1 MMNKTNYAIKN
12 AADLR
17 TLVTDYMF
25 KTFWYAEVKMERENA
40 LKSINEAINS
50 YENLRQSAHWTS
62 QHADYLLDLYD
73 QRTALENQ
81 LDEWIVNAG
90 AKWVLVTK
98 DEKGNDT
105 ALGTFGKVYQQTFKV
120 TGDVDY
126 AVTKAVN
133 AFYGAFDLECGVQDM
148 EYLQYVLGG
157 LRAQHSA
164 KAIAKSGQTVW
175 TKARAKR
182 DICET
187 LLCALAEIMIEAN
200 AVRPIKI
207 APELAEKWAS
217 KKQKKQAQKKAQAQ
231 N

>member
-1 MMNKTNYAIKN
+1 MMNKTNYAVRN
-12 AADLR
+12 ASALR
-17 TLVTDYMF
+17 NLVTDYMF
-25 KTFWYAEVKMERENA
+25 KTFWYAEVKLERETALESVNA
-40 LKSINEAINS
+40 SIRGLENAKEACTWNANKALALV
-50 YENLRQSAHWTS
+50 E
-62 QHADYLLDLYD
+62 LYD
-73 QRTALENQ
+73 ERTALEHQ

-98 DEKGNDT
+98 TENGKET
-105 ALGTFGKVYQQTFKV
+105 ALGTFGRVYQQTFKA
-120 TGDVDY
+120 TGDADY

-157 LRAQHSA
+157 LRAQHNA

-200 AVRPIKI
+200 AIRPIKI
-207 APELAEKWAS
+207 APELTEKWAS
-217 KKQKKQAQKKAQAQ
+217 KKQKKQAQK
-231 N
+231 NN

>member
-1 MMNKTNYAIKN
+1 MNKTNYAVRN
-12 AADLR
+12 ASALR
-17 TLVTDYMF
+17 NLVTDYMF
-25 KTFWYAEVKMERENA
+25 KTFWYAEVKLERETA
-40 LKSINEAINS
+40 LHDLNEAINS
-50 YENLRQSAHWTS
+50 YENLRHSAHWTPE
-62 QHADYLLDLYD
+62 HADYLLGLYD
-73 QRTALENQ
+73 QRTALESQ

-98 DEKGNDT
+98 NENGTDT
-105 ALGTFGKVYQQTFKV
+105 ALGTFGKVYQQTFKA
-120 TGDVDY
+120 TGDADY

-157 LRAQHSA
+157 LRAQHNA
-164 KAIAKSGQTVW
+164 KVIAKSGQTVW

-200 AVRPIKI
+200 AIRPIKI
-207 APELAEKWAS
+207 APELTEKWAS
-217 KKQKKQAQKKAQAQ
+217 KKQKKQAEKKAQ

>member
-1 MMNKTNYAIKN
+1 MNKTNYAVRN
-12 AADLR
+12 ASALR
-17 TLVTDYMF
+17 NLVTDYMF
-25 KTFWYAEVKMERENA
+25 KTFWYAEVKLERETALESVNA
-40 LKSINEAINS
+40 SIRGL
-50 YENLRQSAHWTS
+50 ENAKGACTWNANKALA
-62 QHADYLLDLYD
+62 LVELYD
-73 QRTALENQ
+73 ERTALENQ

-98 DEKGNDT
+98 TEDGKET
-105 ALGTFGKVYQQTFKV
+105 ALGTFGRVYQQTFKA
-120 TGDVDY
+120 TGDADY

-133 AFYGAFDLECGVQDM
+133 AFYSAFDLECGAQDM

-157 LRAQHSA
+157 LRAQHNA

-200 AVRPIKI
+200 AIRPIKI
-207 APELAEKWAS
+207 APELTEKWAS
-217 KKQKKQAQKKAQAQ
+217 KKQKKQAQK
-231 N
+231 NN

>member
-1 MMNKTNYAIKN
+1 MNKTNYAVRN
-12 AADLR
+12 ASALR
-17 TLVTDYMF
+17 NLVTDYMF
-25 KTFWYAEVKMERENA
+25 KTFWYAEVKLERETA
-40 LKSINEAINS
+40 LHDLNEAINS
-50 YENLRQSAHWTS
+50 YENLRKSAHWTPE
-62 QHADYLLDLYD
+62 HADYLLGLYD
-73 QRTALENQ
+73 QRTALEHQ

-98 DEKGNDT
+98 NENGTDT
-105 ALGTFGKVYQQTFKV
+105 ALGTFGKVYQQTFKA
-120 TGDVDY
+120 TGDADY

-133 AFYGAFDLECGVQDM
+133 AFYSTFDLECGVQDM

-157 LRAQHSA
+157 LRAQHNA

-200 AVRPIKI
+200 AIRPIKI

-217 KKQKKQAQKKAQAQ
+217 KKQKKQAEKKAQ